1 MAYATYSDYMGDYG
15 GSRLTQQEFDSY
27 AARAGGYLEVL
38 TFGRC
43 ADAGDEQVLMAVA
56 MACCAVAE
64 ELYRQEREPP
74 LTAQSVGQWSRSYA
88 APRCSER
95 CIADAAR
102 IYLRGTGLLWRG
114 WKRTVTQGEG

>member
-1 MAYATYSDYMGDYG
+1 MAYASYRDYLDGYG
-15 GSRLTQQEFDSY
+15 GNRLGEQEFESY
-27 AARAGGYLEVL
+27 ARQAGGYLEVL
-38 TFGRC
+38 TYGRC
-43 ADAGDEQVLMAVA
+43 AHAADEQTVQAVA

-74 LTAQSVGQWSRSYA
+74 LTAQTVGQWSRSYA

-114 WKRTVTQGEG
+114 WKRGVAKDER

>member
-1 MAYATYSDYMGDYG
+1 MAYASYSDYIGGYG
-15 GSRLTQQEFDSY
+15 GSRLGEEEFDGY
-27 AARAGGYLEVL
+27 ARRAGGYLEVL
-38 TFGRC
+38 TYGRC
-43 ADAGDEQVLMAVA
+43 ADAADQPTVQAVT

-74 LTAQSVGQWSRSYA
+74 LTAQTVGQWSRSYA
-88 APRCSER
+88 APRSSER

-114 WKRTVTQGEG
+114 WKRTVKQDAG